1 MSVDK
6 EGVKSIEKL
15 PIPISKKKLQ
25 SLLGLYNYCS
35 KFIEGCH
42 KIISPLFDIIRLKGE
57 KEKSFWRNAE
67 RNKRYI
73 KESDEKDRFINYTEC
88 HRQVC
93 INDGCVE

>member
-1 MSVDK
+1 MDK

-57 KEKSFWRNAE
+57 KEKSFWINAE

-73 KESDEKDRFINYTEC
+73 RSEERRVGKE
-88 HRQVC
+88 
-93 INDGCVE
+93 